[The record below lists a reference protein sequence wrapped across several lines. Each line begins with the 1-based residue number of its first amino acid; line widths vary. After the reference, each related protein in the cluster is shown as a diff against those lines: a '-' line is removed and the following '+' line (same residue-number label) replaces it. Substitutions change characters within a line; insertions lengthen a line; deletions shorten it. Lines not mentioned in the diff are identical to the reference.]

1 MLYISIPKYRPLPPP
16 LYDHT
21 TLSTLDFCQVKRVK
35 RTAKASSPSKVPCSM
50 CSCTFAN
57 RQGLGMHTKAMHGD
71 GQAREGV
78 RLKGMP
84 GNGGGR
90 AVLPWD
96 TAGPGRCWTVQFNH
110 PAPGSSYSSAPN
122 SAAKFV
128 LKRKGL
134 VKTELE
140 EGLVTPDRAK
150 QTRGASTRKRYTF
163 RQKASVISNLRMLE
177 GLSKEIWAS
186 DKLTPQQLLE
196 AQTKIHHS
204 LISKWA
210 KDEEN
215 IVLRAGQEGAA
226 ALLEEVR
233 TGMEAS
239 S

>member
-1 MLYISIPKYRPLPPP
+1 
-16 LYDHT
+16 
-21 TLSTLDFCQVKRVK
+21 
-35 RTAKASSPSKVPCSM
+35 M
-50 CSCTFAN
+50 CPCTFAN
-57 RQGLGMHTKAMHGD
+57 RQGLGMHTKAMHAGE
-71 GQAREGV
+71 QAQEGV
-78 RLKGMP
+78 RLKGAL
-84 GNGGGR
+84 GAGGKP
-90 AVLPWD
+90 VLPWN

-128 LKRKGL
+128 LKRKPFL
-134 VKTELE
+134 KLDWE
-140 EGLVTPDRAK
+140 EGMITPDKTK
-150 QTRGASTRKRYTF
+150 QTRGASSRKRYTF

-177 GLSKEIWAS
+177 GVSKEIWAS

-210 KDEEN
+210 KDEAN

-233 TGMEAS
+233 TSMDTAS

>member
-1 MLYISIPKYRPLPPP
+1 
-16 LYDHT
+16 
-21 TLSTLDFCQVKRVK
+21 
-35 RTAKASSPSKVPCSM
+35 
-50 CSCTFAN
+50 
-57 RQGLGMHTKAMHGD
+57 MHTKAVHG
-71 GQAREGV
+71 GEQAREGG
-78 RLKGMP
+78 K
-84 GNGGGR
+84 NGGKP
-90 AVLPWD
+90 VLPWE
-96 TAGPGRCWTVQFNH
+96 TAGPGRCWTVKFNH

-128 LKRKGL
+128 LKRKAY
-134 VKTELE
+134 VKMELAD
-140 EGLVTPDRAK
+140 GIVTPERAK
-150 QTRGASTRKRYTF
+150 QTRGASSRKRYTF

-215 IVLRAGQEGAA
+215 IVQRAEQEGAA

-233 TGMEAS
+233 TGMETAS
-239 S
+239 